1 MSRYSA
7 CWYRT
12 REVTLTAVAPCCP
25 GWGRNESHH
34 TARQLGKLCLLA
46 PEKRRG
52 VWTDVYYQVSFG
64 EFDRGLHATVCA
76 ARCTCTYRV

>member
-76 ARCTCTYRV
+76 ACCT